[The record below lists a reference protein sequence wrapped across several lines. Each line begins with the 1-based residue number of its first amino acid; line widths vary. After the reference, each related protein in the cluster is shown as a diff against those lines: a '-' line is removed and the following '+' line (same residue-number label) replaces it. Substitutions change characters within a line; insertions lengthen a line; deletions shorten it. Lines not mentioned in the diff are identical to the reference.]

1 MTVDFDPM
9 LAKLIVHAPTRT
21 AATRRLDNALSD
33 LRALG
38 VITNIGF
45 LRQMATHPDFI
56 SGGITTDYLDSRD
69 ISEFAEPEP
78 DPATLVAIAAAA
90 SRFGLDRTGSATSE
104 TFVDEHTGHAG
115 DPFRTLTRSFP

>member
-1 MTVDFDPM
+1 
-9 LAKLIVHAPTRT
+9 
-21 AATRRLDNALSD
+21 
-33 LRALG
+33 
-38 VITNIGF
+38 
-45 LRQMATHPDFI
+45 MATHPDFI

-90 SRFGLDRTGSATSE
+90 SRFGLDRAGSATSE